1 MKNRFQ
7 STGKEE
13 KSTKMNF
20 LFLVTEII
28 NQEIDMIFQKFN
40 FENLFKF

>member
-1 MKNRFQ
+1 
-7 STGKEE
+7 
-13 KSTKMNF
+13 MNF
-20 LFLVTEII
+20 LFLVTKII